1 LDEKTIFNARR
12 IVKIRKLIT
21 ELEKMFNE
29 NNQSGLI
36 RFDYET
42 EVYYGRFYD

>member
-1 LDEKTIFNARR
+1 MDKKKFEIDPKRR
-12 IVKIRKLIT
+12 FSSRVDNYGKFR
-21 ELEKMFNE
+21 
-29 NNQSGLI
+29 LI